1 MAQQLEVRDLHP
13 AFGSEVVGLDP
24 SAPLDGE
31 TVQLM
36 RRVFD
41 DRGMVLVRDP
51 DLSLAFQT
59 ELSYALIGEPAPA
72 AVDTAARKNPYYV
85 SNKEE
90 NGGAPFGRLLF
101 HSDGMWQEQP
111 FQLLSLYAV
120 EVEPPVAPTYFVS
133 TVNGWKTLPDDLR
146 ARVEGLH
153 VEHGHDATY
162 DRGGADSDV
171 LISTFEEE
179 ESTITSIGHR
189 HPRTGATMLYA
200 SQMMTK
206 RIVELERPESEAL
219 LEELFTHLYAPENT
233 FAYDWQVGDL
243 VLWDNMAMQHAR
255 PNVSVEGPVRTLRK
269 VFAPA
274 PVVTAKTHRPTQRTR
289 ATA

>member
-1 MAQQLEVRDLHP
+1 
-13 AFGSEVVGLDP
+13 
-24 SAPLDGE
+24 
-31 TVQLM
+31 
-36 RRVFD
+36 
-41 DRGMVLVRDP
+41 
-51 DLSLAFQT
+51 
-59 ELSYALIGEPAPA
+59 LIGEEPPS
-72 AVDTAARKNPYYV
+72 VDDASARKDPYYV

-90 NGGAPFGRLLF
+90 NGGAPFGRLLY
-101 HSDGMWQEQP
+101 HSDGMWQEKP

-120 EVEPPVAPTYFVS
+120 RVEPPVAPTFFVS
-133 TVNGWKTLPDDLR
+133 TVNAWNTLPDDLR
-146 ARVEGLH
+146 SRVEGLH

-162 DRGGADSDV
+162 DRGGSDKDV

-189 HPRTGATMLYA
+189 HPRTGRTMLYA

-206 RIVELERPESEAL
+206 RVVELERPESEAL

-233 FAYDWQVGDL
+233 LEFAWREGDL

-274 PVVTAKTHRPTQRTR
+274 PVITARTHRPTQRTR